1 VSALAARPLLSRC
14 LVRRIESVVPP
25 LPLYRE
31 HCDQGRR
38 AHTLLL
44 ESADPGSGRPQRSMV
59 MLSAALS
66 ITAEGG
72 WVTVTALNP
81 NGEALLP
88 ALGAHLPGS
97 VTSVNP
103 EGLRMRVASSR
114 HLTVESE
121 RIRAPATLD
130 VLRTLTDL
138 LRPGLAG
145 NPESVFLAGVM
156 SYDLVGEFEELPS
169 PAGAVAEIPDF
180 RFYLAD
186 RLVVVDHTRRRSEV
200 IALLLSGAS
209 SEEQAARDDIARIA
223 EWASEAGDAAN
234 DERGEDAGR
243 PDHAGSPGP
252 ASGVEV
258 DLDDDAFAAL
268 VGRLQRHIVAG
279 DVFQIVPSRT
289 FSVRC
294 DDPLAA
300 YEELRRRDPVP
311 YLFYVNAGDFILF
324 GASPESALRVD
335 GPSGTIEV
343 SPIAGTRPRGRDGN
357 GHPDP
362 ELDTR
367 LEAELRLDAKEQAE
381 HLMLVDLARNDVAR
395 VSRPGTRRVLELMRI
410 RRYER
415 VMHLV
420 SRVQGELADGL
431 DALHACRAVLPMGTL
446 TGAPKHR
453 AMELLRAAEAGYRG
467 LYGGAVGYLMGDGS
481 LDTAIVIR
489 AAVVRAGIAR
499 VRAGAGVVHD
509 SIPLHEADETR
520 RKAEAVLGAIAAA
533 SRRAGTVA

>member
-1 VSALAARPLLSRC
+1 MSALAERPLVSRC
-14 LVRRIESVVPP
+14 LVRRIESVLPP

-72 WVTVTALNP
+72 RVTVEALNP

-88 ALGAHLPGS
+88 ALGALLES
-97 VTSVNP
+97 TTSMP
-103 EGLRMRVASSR
+103 PATLRMRVASSR
-114 HLTVESE
+114 GVRVDAE
-121 RIRAPATLD
+121 RIRAPGTLD
-130 VLRTLTDL
+130 VLRTLADL

-156 SYDLVGEFEELPS
+156 SYDLIGEFEELPP
-169 PAGAVAEIPDF
+169 PAHPVAEVPDF

-200 IALLLSGAS
+200 IALLLSGAPT
-209 SEEQAARDDIARIA
+209 EEQAARDDIARIA
-223 EWASEAGDAAN
+223 AWASDAVDATSEEAGNATGQPD
-234 DERGEDAGR
+234 R
-243 PDHAGSPGP
+243 PASPGSTP
-252 ASGVEV
+252 DVEV
-258 DLDDDAFAAL
+258 DLDDAAFAAL
-268 VGRLQRHIVAG
+268 VSRLQRHIVAG

-300 YEELRRRDPVP
+300 YEQLRRRDPVP

-324 GASPESALRVD
+324 GASPESAVRVD
-335 GPSGTIEV
+335 GPAGTIEV
-343 SPIAGTRPRGRDGN
+343 SPIAGTRPRGRGSDGR
-357 GHPDP
+357 PDP

-453 AMELLRAAEAGYRG
+453 AMELLRTSEAGYRG

-509 SIPLHEADETR
+509 SIPLREADETR

-533 SRRAGTVA
+533 SRRGGAVP

>member
-1 VSALAARPLLSRC
+1 
-14 LVRRIESVVPP
+14 VRRIESVVPP

-38 AHTLLL
+38 PHTLLL

-66 ITAEGG
+66 ITAESG
-72 WVTVTALNP
+72 WVTVAALNP

-88 ALGAHLPGS
+88 ALGEHLTGS
-97 VTSVNP
+97 IASVNP
-103 EGLRMRVASSR
+103 GTLRMRVASSR
-114 HLTVESE
+114 HVRVEAE

-130 VLRTLTDL
+130 VLRTLANL

-156 SYDLVGEFEELPS
+156 SYDLIGEFEELP
-169 PAGAVAEIPDF
+169 PPTGAVAEVPDF

-200 IALLLSGAS
+200 IALVLGSGS
-209 SEEQAARDDIARIA
+209 VEEQAARDDIARIA
-223 EWASEAGDAAN
+223 GWAADAIDAAS
-234 DERGEDAGR
+234 DEIDDETRQAGR
-243 PDHAGSPGP
+243 TASPGP
-252 ASGVEV
+252 ASDVEV
-258 DLDDDAFAAL
+258 DLDDDAFGAL
-268 VGRLQRHIVAG
+268 VSRLQRHIVAG

-335 GPSGTIEV
+335 GPAGTVEV
-343 SPIAGTRPRGRDGN
+343 SPIAGTRPRGRDARGRL
-357 GHPDP
+357 DP

-453 AMELLRAAEAGYRG
+453 AMELLRASEAGFRG

-509 SIPLHEADETR
+509 SIPLREADETR

-533 SRRAGTVA
+533 SRRSEGVP

>member
-1 VSALAARPLLSRC
+1 
-14 LVRRIESVVPP
+14 VRRIESVVPP
-25 LPLYRE
+25 LALYRD

-59 MLSAALS
+59 MLSAAIS

-72 WVTVTALNP
+72 WVTVMALNP

-88 ALGAHLPGS
+88 ALGEHLAGS
-97 VTSVNP
+97 IASMNP
-103 EGLRMRVASSR
+103 ATIRVRVASSR
-114 HLTVESE
+114 HVTVESE

-130 VLRTLTDL
+130 VLRALANL

-156 SYDLVGEFEELPS
+156 SYDLTGEFEELPPPTS
-169 PAGAVAEIPDF
+169 AVVEVPDF

-200 IALLLSGAS
+200 FALLLGTAS
-209 SEEQAARDDIARIA
+209 AEEQAARDDIARIA
-223 EWASEAGDAAN
+223 EWAAAAVDAAGDAI
-234 DERGEDAGR
+234 GEEAAQAAR
-243 PDHAGSPGP
+243 TALPGSTPS
-252 ASGVEV
+252 AAV

-335 GPSGTIEV
+335 GPAGTIEV
-343 SPIAGTRPRGRDGN
+343 SPIAGTRPRGRGSDG
-357 GHPDP
+357 HLDP

-420 SRVQGELADGL
+420 SRVRGDLADGL

-446 TGAPKHR
+446 TGAPKRR
-453 AMELLRAAEAGYRG
+453 AMELLRASEAGYRG

-489 AAVVRAGIAR
+489 AAVVRAGTAR

-509 SIPLHEADETR
+509 SIPLREADETR
-520 RKAEAVLGAIAAA
+520 RKAEAVLGAIATAG
-533 SRRAGTVA
+533 RRGEGGS

>member
-1 VSALAARPLLSRC
+1 VS
-14 LVRRIESVVPP
+14 P

-31 HCDQGRR
+31 HCEEGRR

-44 ESADPGSGRPQRSMV
+44 ESADPGTGSPRRSMV

-66 ITAEGG
+66 ITAERGC
-72 WVTVTALNP
+72 VTVAALNP
-81 NGEALLP
+81 NGQAVLP
-88 ALGAHLPGS
+88 ALAAQFTGS
-97 VTSVNP
+97 VLSADPQTLLVP
-103 EGLRMRVASSR
+103 FVAAR
-114 HLTVESE
+114 HLRVEHE
-121 RIRAPATLD
+121 RLRAPAALD
-130 VLRTLTDL
+130 VLRTLATL
-138 LRPGLAG
+138 LRPALAEI
-145 NPESVFLAGVM
+145 PESVFLAGFM
-156 SYDLVGEFEELPS
+156 SYDLIDEFEALPEPESAS
-169 PAGAVAEIPDF
+169 PDIPHF

-186 RLVVVDHTRRRSEV
+186 RLVVVDHARRRSEV
-200 IALLLSGAS
+200 IALLLSGESA
-209 SEEQAARDDIARIA
+209 EEQAARDDIARITT
-223 EWASEAGDAAN
+223 WASDATDRGGDATS
-234 DERGEDAGR
+234 DESPEPGRG
-243 PDHAGSPGP
+243 PSPVSP
-252 ASGVEV
+252 TEVDV
-258 DLDDDAFAAL
+258 DLDDGAFAAL

-311 YLFYVNAGDFILF
+311 YLFYVNAGDFLLF

-335 GPSGTIEV
+335 GPARTVEV
-343 SPIAGTRPRGRDGN
+343 SPIAGTRPRGRGVDGRL
-357 GHPDP
+357 DP

-395 VSRPGTRRVLELMRI
+395 VSRPGTRRVVELMHI

-453 AMELLRAAEAGYRG
+453 AMELLRRSESGYRG
-467 LYGGAVGYLMGDGS
+467 LYGGAVGYLMGDGT

-489 AAVVRAGIAR
+489 AAVVRGGIAR

-509 SIPLHEADETR
+509 SIPLREADETR

-533 SRRAGTVA
+533 AAQHAGGSNAG